1 MLRGYK
7 RPSVRLRRMPLFEPV
22 FAALEGTGSR
32 YVVVGGVAV
41 VLQGHARFTAD
52 LDLVIDLEPSAA
64 ARAVAALVGL
74 GFEPQVPVQAEAFA
88 DPVTRQRWIDE
99 KGMTVFSLSRFDD
112 PLSVVDIFAAYPI
125 DFEEL
130 WRDARR
136 VRIGT
141 ATVPVASIPHL
152 IEMKRAVGRPQ
163 DRSDVARLE
172 ELLKEQAGEP

>member
-1 MLRGYK
+1 
-7 RPSVRLRRMPLFEPV
+7 VVPLFEPV
-22 FAALEGTGSR
+22 FAALERAGSR

-52 LDLVIDLEPSAA
+52 LDLVIDLEPGAA
-64 ARAVAALVGL
+64 GRAIAALGGL
-74 GFEPQVPVQAEAFA
+74 GFEPQVPVKAEMFA
-88 DPVTRQRWIDE
+88 DAEMRQRWIDD

-136 VRIGT
+136 VKIGT
-141 ATVPVASIPHL
+141 VTVPVASIPHL
-152 IEMKRAVGRPQ
+152 IQMKRAVGRPQ
-163 DRSDVARLE
+163 DKSDVARLE
-172 ELLKEQAGEP
+172 ELLEEQAGEP